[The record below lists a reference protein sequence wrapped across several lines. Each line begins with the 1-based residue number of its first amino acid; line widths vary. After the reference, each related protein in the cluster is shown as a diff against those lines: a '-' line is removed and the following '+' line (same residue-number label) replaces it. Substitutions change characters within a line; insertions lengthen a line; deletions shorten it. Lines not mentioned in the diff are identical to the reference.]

1 MLQQV
6 ARADFSYLRDRLEL
20 TDGNLSRNLAVLEE
34 SGYVTIDKAFEGK
47 RPRTWVKIT
56 KAGTRA
62 LAEEMDALRLLLHEL
77 DGSKEAAMSFPWLD
91 SSNLTR
97 MAVTATSALQE
108 QDLLAA
114 ARRGD
119 EDAFRRIVEE
129 HRLPLQAHCYRML
142 GSLQD
147 AEDALQE
154 TFLRAWRGLSE
165 FGGRSSL
172 RTWLYRIATN
182 VCIDASSRRSK
193 RMLPTDAGPAS
204 RSNDVNP
211 PLVETTWVEPYPDE
225 MLGIPDGYAAPGARY
240 EQREAV
246 ELAFV
251 ASLQHLPA
259 TQRAVLI
266 LRDVLGFSA
275 KEVAERLDTSV
286 ASVNS
291 ALAACSQGCRRAASR
306 AEPAGDVARAR
317 RRTRSASSSRRTST
331 PGRDATSKQSP
342 RSLPRTPSSRCRPGP
357 SGGRAATTIASFAK
371 NEDCP
376 ETRTFPI
383 PIRVNGQLG
392 IAAYSLDEETGRYVP
407 AAIDVLTFEGGLIKE
422 ITAFV
427 TPELF
432 PHFGLPPE
440 LEP

>member
-1 MLQQV
+1 
-6 ARADFSYLRDRLEL
+6 
-20 TDGNLSRNLAVLEE
+20 
-34 SGYVTIDKAFEGK
+34 
-47 RPRTWVKIT
+47 
-56 KAGTRA
+56 
-62 LAEEMDALRLLLHEL
+62 
-77 DGSKEAAMSFPWLD
+77 
-91 SSNLTR
+91 
-97 MAVTATSALQE
+97 MAVNATRALQE

-182 VCIDASSRRSK
+182 VCIDASSEKSK
-193 RMLPTDAGPAS
+193 RILPADAGAAS
-204 RSNDVNP
+204 RSNDVGA
-211 PLVETTWVEPYPDE
+211 PLIETTWVEPYPDE
-225 MLGIPDGYAAPGARY
+225 LLGIADGYAAPGARY

-246 ELAFV
+246 ELAFI

-275 KEVAERLDTSV
+275 REVAERLDTSV
-286 ASVNS
+286 ASANS
-291 ALAACSQGCRRAASR
+291 ALQ
-306 AEPAGDVARAR
+306 RAR
-317 RRTRSASSSRRTST
+317 KAVDERLPERSQQATLRALGDEEVRELVEAYVDAWSRRDVEAIVTLLAEDAVFSM
-331 PGRDATSKQSP
+331 PPWPEWWQGRE
-342 RSLPRTPSSRCRPGP
+342 
-357 SGGRAATTIASFAK
+357 TIASFAA
-371 NEDCP
+371 NENCF
-376 ETRTFPI
+376 ETRTV
-383 PIRVNGQLG
+383 PIRANGQPAL
-392 IAAYSLDEETGRYVP
+392 ASYSLDEETGRYVP
-407 AAIDVLTFEGGLIKE
+407 AAIDVLTLEGGLIKE

-427 TPELF
+427 TPEIF
-432 PHFGLPPE
+432 PRFGLPSE